1 MTILQDLMAA
11 EGPTLDG
18 PALVG
23 TQDEAAMPTQNL
35 IAKMAEAEALLRELK
50 DWLRYIETTQP
61 DLFSQMSG
69 GSGGG
74 GGGGGFGGSG
84 GGGGGGGVV
93 SRGGSLG
100 GVV

>member
-1 MTILQDLMAA
+1 MAA
-11 EGPTLDG
+11 EGPELNG

-61 DLFSQMSG
+61 DLFSQMPG
-69 GSGGG
+69 GGGGPGGGMGPGGG
-74 GGGGGFGGSG
+74 GGGGKP
-84 GGGGGGGVV
+84 V